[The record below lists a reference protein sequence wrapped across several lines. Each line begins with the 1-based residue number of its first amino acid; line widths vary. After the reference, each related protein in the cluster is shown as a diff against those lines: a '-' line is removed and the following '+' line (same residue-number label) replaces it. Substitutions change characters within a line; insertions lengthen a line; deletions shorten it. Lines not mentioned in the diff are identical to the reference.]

1 MRFAF
6 RLLTFPIV
14 ILALGLFLLVINALM
29 LWFTSALSEVLD
41 LDFRVS
47 GFWSAL
53 WGAFVVS
60 VVSGL
65 ALLML
70 RTDQQVRYRTF
81 Y

>member
-29 LWFTSALSEVLD
+29 LWLTSALSEVLD

-53 WGAFVVS
+53 WSAFVVS